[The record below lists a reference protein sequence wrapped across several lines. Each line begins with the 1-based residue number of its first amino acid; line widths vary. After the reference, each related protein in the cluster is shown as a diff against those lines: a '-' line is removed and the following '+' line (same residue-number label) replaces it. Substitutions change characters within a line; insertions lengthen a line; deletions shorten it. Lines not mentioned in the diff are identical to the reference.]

1 LPGEGLATNP
11 EEKMSLYESYGN
23 TEEEIYGVKITVDEN
38 TRITIARA
46 GGLNKKF
53 ESIKASILK
62 PYQRRILAGKLK
74 DDELKAILL
83 PAYAKTVIKNWET
96 KVDDEWKIGIEGKNS
111 ILPFNHANII
121 KVLTD
126 LPDLY
131 DEIVLASSQLSTFN
145 KFNKEEDLKN

>member
-1 LPGEGLATNP
+1 
-11 EEKMSLYESYGN
+11 MSLYDSYEN
-23 TEEEIYGVKITVDEN
+23 TDDEVNGVKIRVDES

-53 ESIKASILK
+53 ESIKTSVLK

-74 DDELKAILL
+74 DAELKAILL
-83 PAYAKTVIKNWET
+83 PVYAKTVIKNWET
-96 KVDDEWKIGIEGKNS
+96 KVNDEWKTGIEGRSKN
-111 ILPFNHANII
+111 ILPFNHTNII

-131 DEIVLASSQLSTFN
+131 DEIVLASNQLSTFN
-145 KFNKEEDLKN
+145 KLEKEEDLKN